1 MLLVV
6 YFRANSSSQTFGD
19 PFQAIC
25 WSIDARSGPN
35 TTHSFKHPVTFK
47 NWLCKQSAEP
57 LEYSLQR
64 VKHCFSFW
72 KVPNAYQ

>member
-1 MLLVV
+1 MPHVV

-19 PFQAIC
+19 PFQAIY
-25 WSIDARSGPN
+25 WSIDTRSGPN
-35 TTHSFKHPVTFK
+35 TTHSFKYQFTFK

-57 LEYSLQR
+57 LEHSLQK

-72 KVPNAYQ
+72 KVPNVYQ